1 MYLRFS
7 DKSRYKDV
15 YLINTSLVDRIYI
28 FFFYFK
34 KAAKTASINSQLPN
48 FTNTLLLFIIERRQN
63 FYPLQRLEWTN
74 TQLQESRKFPGYVF
88 LYILTVFQSN
98 HVSMFSSGTPRGFP
112 QMKKLF
118 CFFTWGKARGVPDEY
133 VLNYITW

>member
-1 MYLRFS
+1 MFSTGLNGVKFETKRCTTNSTETKKKVTRTKYMYLRFS

-28 FFFYFK
+28 FFFYLK

-63 FYPLQRLEWTN
+63 FYPLQRLE
-74 TQLQESRKFPGYVF
+74 
-88 LYILTVFQSN
+88 
-98 HVSMFSSGTPRGFP
+98 
-112 QMKKLF
+112 
-118 CFFTWGKARGVPDEY
+118 
-133 VLNYITW
+133 